1 MGTNRSLIELGTE
14 RLEASSSSG
23 GGTLILTV
31 ERASLGHTDTRS
43 PRRLGAQRGIVAFS
57 GNRRGSSSESR
68 ATVLSK
74 RRERRLAERL
84 SKPTYVNTDACCRD
98 GRAGLAYE
106 SALLGNRTEL
116 VLCTDSTLAEHLALL
131 MAMRDAE
138 GELGSRVVFRVDSA
152 AILNPIRPNGP
163 SVLAEVKRQVAE
175 LLKRNEEW
183 SLVLVAREKN
193 WPAHNLAKRPLR
205 DSV

>member
-1 MGTNRSLIELGTE
+1 MGANRTLIKLGAE
-14 RLEASSSSG
+14 RLEAYSSSG
-23 GGTLILTV
+23 GALILTV

-43 PRRLGAQRGIVAFS
+43 PRRLGAQRDIIAFS
-57 GNRRGSSSESR
+57 GSRRGSSSEPR
-68 ATVLSK
+68 AIILSK

-84 SKPTYVNTDACCRD
+84 SKPAYVNTDACCRD

-116 VLCTDSTLAEHLALL
+116 VLCTDNTLAEHLALL

-138 GELGSRVVFRVDSA
+138 GGLGSRVVFRVDSA
-152 AILNPIRPNGP
+152 AILNPIRSSEP
-163 SVLAEVKRQVAE
+163 SVLTEVKRQIAE
-175 LLKRNEEW
+175 LLQRNEEW
-183 SLVLVAREKN
+183 HLVLVSRENN

-205 DSV
+205 DDI